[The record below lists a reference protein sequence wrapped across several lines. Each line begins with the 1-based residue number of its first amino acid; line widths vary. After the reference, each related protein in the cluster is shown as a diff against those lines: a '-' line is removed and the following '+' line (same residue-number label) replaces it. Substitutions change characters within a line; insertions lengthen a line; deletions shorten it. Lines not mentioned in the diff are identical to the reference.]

1 MADAGEVLRY
11 SLFFSSRA
19 LKQTEYCTIELKT
32 VYRQSDGA
40 FLDLLNRI
48 RENHCD
54 PQVLEA
60 LNRRYLPDFQ
70 PRKEEGY
77 IRLVTHNYQAQ
88 RINNYELE
96 QLPGR
101 SYAFRATIDGKFP
114 EYSYPT
120 DELLELK
127 KGAQVMFVKNDSSG
141 EHRYYN
147 GMIGEVTDFSADSI
161 EVRAKDSTATFLLQE
176 EEWANANTYWTR
188 KARRLW
194 KILKVLSGSSL

>member
-1 MADAGEVLRY
+1 MADAEEVLRY
-11 SLFFSSRA
+11 SHFFSSRA

-114 EYSYPT
+114 EYSYPRM
-120 DELLELK
+120 K
-127 KGAQVMFVKNDSSG
+127 
-141 EHRYYN
+141 
-147 GMIGEVTDFSADSI
+147 
-161 EVRAKDSTATFLLQE
+161 
-176 EEWANANTYWTR
+176 YWN
-188 KARRLW
+188 
-194 KILKVLSGSSL
+194 

>member
-1 MADAGEVLRY
+1 M
-11 SLFFSSRA
+11 
-19 LKQTEYCTIELKT
+19 
-32 VYRQSDGA
+32 
-40 FLDLLNRI
+40 NRI

-54 PQVLEA
+54 SQVLEA
-60 LNRRYLPDFQ
+60 LNCRCLPDFQ

-120 DELLELK
+120 DEVLELK
-127 KGAQVMFVKNDSSG
+127 K
-141 EHRYYN
+141 
-147 GMIGEVTDFSADSI
+147 
-161 EVRAKDSTATFLLQE
+161 
-176 EEWANANTYWTR
+176 
-188 KARRLW
+188 
-194 KILKVLSGSSL
+194 VLR

>member
-1 MADAGEVLRY
+1 MADAEEVLRY

-77 IRLVTHNYQAQ
+77 IRLVTHNYQ
-88 RINNYELE
+88 
-96 QLPGR
+96 R
-101 SYAFRATIDGKFP
+101 SASTITNWNSFRDVLMLFVPRLTESFP
-114 EYSYPT
+114 
-120 DELLELK
+120 
-127 KGAQVMFVKNDSSG
+127 
-141 EHRYYN
+141 
-147 GMIGEVTDFSADSI
+147 SI
-161 EVRAKDSTATFLLQE
+161 HIPRTNS
-176 EEWANANTYWTR
+176 W
-188 KARRLW
+188 
-194 KILKVLSGSSL
+194 S